1 MALRYLLGLPRR
13 LDELAWR
20 LDAVEAKLRAKA
32 TTADYAH
39 GAREEE
45 AERRFRA
52 ELVEAIGP
60 HRIGAYH
67 ADDAAIIA
75 AVRALAAIA
84 DALGGAG
91 VELPRERTSGPHET
105 TVRYPPPKEKP

>member
-1 MALRYLLGLPRR
+1 MMLRYLLTLPKR
-13 LDELAWR
+13 LDDLAWR
-20 LDAVEAKLRAKA
+20 LDALESKLRAA
-32 TTADYAH
+32 STTADYAH
-39 GAREEE
+39 ERRSE
-45 AERRFRA
+45 ADERRFRS

-84 DALGGAG
+84 DALSGAA
-91 VELPRERTSGPHET
+91 VEMPLERTSGPHET
-105 TVRYPPPKEKP
+105 TVRYPPKETP